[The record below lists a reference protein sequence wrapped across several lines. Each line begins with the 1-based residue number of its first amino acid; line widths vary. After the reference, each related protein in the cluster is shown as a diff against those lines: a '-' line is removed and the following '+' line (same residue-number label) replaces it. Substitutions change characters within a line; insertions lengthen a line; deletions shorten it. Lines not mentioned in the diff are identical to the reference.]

1 MWTRTQSSDQRLSCQ
16 KSITQSAAQSKLSS
30 ELVMSEDFGF
40 VEINLA
46 ISAVFP
52 YTKMIIELN
61 YHFQSTNQFAQRS
74 FQLHLK
80 KMLKYGSTQQLI
92 YNQRK
97 LKSPSV

>member
-1 MWTRTQSSDQRLSCQ
+1 
-16 KSITQSAAQSKLSS
+16 
-30 ELVMSEDFGF
+30 MSEDFGF

-80 KMLKYGSTQQLI
+80 KMLKYGNTQQLI

-97 LKSPSV
+97 LKSPSVWRSGIVTVMLCILSMELILVCWT